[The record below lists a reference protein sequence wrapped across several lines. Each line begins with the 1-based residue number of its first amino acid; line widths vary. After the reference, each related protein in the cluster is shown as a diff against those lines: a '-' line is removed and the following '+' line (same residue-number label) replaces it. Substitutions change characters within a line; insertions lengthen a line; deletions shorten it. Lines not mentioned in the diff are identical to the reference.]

1 MIERCKKGKIWYR
14 SVCTLLSVALCVC
27 MLSGCR
33 SRQESAS
40 VGTKTAQTY
49 ADTENGE
56 ITTDETESQDD
67 SDKIQTVWQTAE
79 KAVTDEADKADD
91 VMTQL
96 SESVSSGDADRVI
109 ELADTLSGQLDSSYT
124 AAEEWQT
131 ALQEVSDSL
140 DDEARTVYEERE
152 KAFNES
158 VSESRDEASAL
169 LAGIKESAGIG
180 RQRQSRR
187 MSLQSFL
194 ALMKRMRLT
203 ARIYLI
209 QSLYTRQ
216 KRLSTMLTRTH
227 LKLRQLCPRMKA
239 RKPSISHLPV
249 RQNCWIL

>member
-169 LAGIKESAGIG
+169 LAGIKESAGQG
-180 RQRQSRR
+180 DM

>member
-1 MIERCKKGKIWYR
+1 
-14 SVCTLLSVALCVC
+14 

-169 LAGIKESAGIG
+169 LAGIKESAGQG
-180 RQRQSRR
+180 DMETAAEQTDE
-187 MSLQSFL
+187 LTKLL

>member
-169 LAGIKESAGIG
+169 LAGIKESAGQGDMETAAEQTDELTKLLGADETYETYG
-180 RQRQSRR
+180 RG
-187 MSLQSFL
+187 
-194 ALMKRMRLT
+194 
-203 ARIYLI
+203 
-209 QSLYTRQ
+209 YT
-216 KRLSTMLTRTH
+216 
-227 LKLRQLCPRMKA
+227 
-239 RKPSISHLPV
+239 
-249 RQNCWIL
+249 

>member
-1 MIERCKKGKIWYR
+1 
-14 SVCTLLSVALCVC
+14 

-109 ELADTLSGQLDSSYT
+109 ELADTLSGS
-124 AAEEWQT
+124 W
-131 ALQEVSDSL
+131 
-140 DDEARTVYEERE
+140 
-152 KAFNES
+152 
-158 VSESRDEASAL
+158 
-169 LAGIKESAGIG
+169 
-180 RQRQSRR
+180 
-187 MSLQSFL
+187 
-194 ALMKRMRLT
+194 
-203 ARIYLI
+203 
-209 QSLYTRQ
+209 
-216 KRLSTMLTRTH
+216 TH
-227 LKLRQLCPRMKA
+227 LILR
-239 RKPSISHLPV
+239 RKNGRPPC
-249 RQNCWIL
+249 RK

>member
-40 VGTKTAQTY
+40 VGTK
-49 ADTENGE
+49 TENGE

-109 ELADTLSGQLDSSYT
+109 ELADTLSGS
-124 AAEEWQT
+124 W
-131 ALQEVSDSL
+131 
-140 DDEARTVYEERE
+140 
-152 KAFNES
+152 
-158 VSESRDEASAL
+158 
-169 LAGIKESAGIG
+169 
-180 RQRQSRR
+180 
-187 MSLQSFL
+187 
-194 ALMKRMRLT
+194 
-203 ARIYLI
+203 
-209 QSLYTRQ
+209 
-216 KRLSTMLTRTH
+216 TH
-227 LKLRQLCPRMKA
+227 LILR
-239 RKPSISHLPV
+239 RKNGRPPC
-249 RQNCWIL
+249 RK

>member
-40 VGTKTAQTY
+40 VGTKTTQTY

-96 SESVSSGDADRVI
+96 SESVSSG
-109 ELADTLSGQLDSSYT
+109 E
-124 AAEEWQT
+124 
-131 ALQEVSDSL
+131 SD
-140 DDEARTVYEERE
+140 
-152 KAFNES
+152 
-158 VSESRDEASAL
+158 
-169 LAGIKESAGIG
+169 
-180 RQRQSRR
+180 
-187 MSLQSFL
+187 
-194 ALMKRMRLT
+194 
-203 ARIYLI
+203 
-209 QSLYTRQ
+209 
-216 KRLSTMLTRTH
+216 
-227 LKLRQLCPRMKA
+227 
-239 RKPSISHLPV
+239 
-249 RQNCWIL
+249 